1 MRQIR
6 VDRLGISVIIL
17 QRTVSV
23 QSRRMIG
30 TCLPQVQLDALEHEN
45 GDCHSGQDP

>member
-6 VDRLGISVIIL
+6 LDRLAISVIIL
-17 QRTVSV
+17 QRKVSV

-30 TCLPQVQLDALEHEN
+30 ACLPQVALDALEHEN
-45 GDCHSGQDP
+45 RACHSGQDP